1 MWCPSEVTLV
11 DEGEIFFS
19 EEATVSVKSCLILVI
34 LLGQGASCACSVHLN
49 VVMLDGVDPTA
60 GAVDVL
66 RIWRIIRE
74 DKLEWRTRC
83 ILQYHT

>member
-1 MWCPSEVTLV
+1 MI
-11 DEGEIFFS
+11 DEGEILFS
-19 EEATVSVKSCLILVI
+19 EEVTESVKSCLTRVI
-34 LLGQGASCACSVHLN
+34 LLGQGASCACNVHFN
-49 VVMLDGVDPTA
+49 VVILDGVDPTA

-83 ILQYHT
+83 IL